1 MTRPSAIHSMDMG
14 FAPTSLPGLS
24 SETTPGSLGHIAECD
39 ELEATATAQTATA
52 QTATTTP
59 EGKMVKV
66 FTDRMSRTET
76 GKDEE
81 GPQMSWKK
89 LVIDDAQHEQR
100 AIALSEQRREL
111 AQKAPEV
118 EEDKGDEA
126 HRGTLAMMERFV
138 ESSRFEAVVAAVLI
152 SNSIF
157 MGVQLQ
163 LAADSYGVASQTDI
177 ESDTAFVAVN
187 TVYALLFTVEL
198 VFRIIAH
205 RMSFFCTSDR
215 ASLFWNYLDISL
227 VISSLLEVILVIAIS
242 VDGVDLGMSN
252 RLRALRIIRLARL
265 IRMMRAMRFFRGLR
279 TLVYSIFYTLKAL
292 IWSLILLLM
301 MMYLVGILLTDAVLA
316 HVARFPTPDE
326 IPVDSDE
333 AVLYES
339 FGSLHLAMH
348 SLFRS
353 ITGGVDWAV
362 YARAFAQVNWMWTYL
377 FTSFIAFSVFA
388 VLNVMTGVFCQRA
401 TELAERDKEAQL
413 MAMQIETEHIM
424 DEARRLFRSFDVVRQ
439 GSLTLME
446 VELMLQDEDVKAALA
461 ALDLVVY
468 DPWRFFRLLD
478 LNGNGAVTEE
488 EFVEGCLRLRGPA
501 RTFDVASLAEE
512 NIRMKA
518 KLASLEQQ
526 EVLSQ
531 QMISHFRVEMLQVGK
546 LARQTSDYL
555 NRCKASE
562 KSVGYATSTEEEG
575 PSMQDEGKQ
584 ASKGH
589 VARLFRALRAETRGW
604 QLLVPM
610 RSGSSPDF
618 FEPAGITM
626 LQQFLQAVLDDHNR
640 DIAPF
645 APMSNV
651 FHMMGVSHGS
661 AALLS
666 LASKVRVTCLA
677 YTVLARAGNT
687 EQARPAF
694 RARPAFSHFC
704 WRIGCNSSS
713 SARSPVVWPYMWRRH
728 VHVRYPARPWEMLRY
743 QLAAE
748 ILQEGQLTWP
758 GLIWFGLDD
767 DWTTAIFKKVP
778 LEATSECFPGHQFL
792 RMASAAYNF
801 GIPSAE
807 EQEKM
812 RADLVKVETTVLQT
826 SLCGGWPIFGLL
838 ALLTP
843 NSSGQKRG
851 VAPFDGS
858 PDREGFPL
866 EVLTG
871 PEFPEILKN
880 LKNCT
885 ATSCVQLPRLLE
897 VQHIQSM
904 ALLGLGTCPP
914 GSVMAW
920 MDKLEPVPSIPLCVR
935 TQQDVVAGWPDCL
948 VLDVG
953 ANLGSCSM
961 VLVRSGYQ
969 VMAFEPLPSTAALL
983 RASLRFNDGSWA

>member
-1 MTRPSAIHSMDMG
+1 
-14 FAPTSLPGLS
+14 
-24 SETTPGSLGHIAECD
+24 
-39 ELEATATAQTATA
+39 
-52 QTATTTP
+52 
-59 EGKMVKV
+59 
-66 FTDRMSRTET
+66 
-76 GKDEE
+76 
-81 GPQMSWKK
+81 MSWKK

-584 ASKGH
+584 ASKGRQTSPDSR
-589 VARLFRALRAETRGW
+589 VSFDGIEGADWTALRQASMRMAEATTSFAT
-604 QLLVPM
+604 LM
-610 RSGSSPDF
+610 
-618 FEPAGITM
+618 
-626 LQQFLQAVLDDHNR
+626 QQ
-640 DIAPF
+640 
-645 APMSNV
+645 
-651 FHMMGVSHGS
+651 
-661 AALLS
+661 
-666 LASKVRVTCLA
+666 
-677 YTVLARAGNT
+677 AGNT
-687 EQARPAF
+687 EAAQSPFDSVATLPSPPPSQLAPSPPMSQPEAIFFLEPEQPEGPVPERTIPGIPEEG
-694 RARPAFSHFC
+694 RDETRRDRDGLHP
-704 WRIGCNSSS
+704 SSDGLQ
-713 SARSPVVWPYMWRRH
+713 
-728 VHVRYPARPWEMLRY
+728 PARRDRGS
-743 QLAAE
+743 QGQGGTVA
-748 ILQEGQLTWP
+748 GQLQRDFDLP
-758 GLIWFGLDD
+758 YFCD
-767 DWTTAIFKKVP
+767 P
-778 LEATSECFPGHQFL
+778 
-792 RMASAAYNF
+792 
-801 GIPSAE
+801 
-807 EQEKM
+807 EQ
-812 RADLVKVETTVLQT
+812 
-826 SLCGGWPIFGLL
+826 
-838 ALLTP
+838 
-843 NSSGQKRG
+843 
-851 VAPFDGS
+851 
-858 PDREGFPL
+858 
-866 EVLTG
+866 
-871 PEFPEILKN
+871 
-880 LKNCT
+880 
-885 ATSCVQLPRLLE
+885 
-897 VQHIQSM
+897 
-904 ALLGLGTCPP
+904 
-914 GSVMAW
+914 
-920 MDKLEPVPSIPLCVR
+920 
-935 TQQDVVAGWPDCL
+935 
-948 VLDVG
+948 
-953 ANLGSCSM
+953 
-961 VLVRSGYQ
+961 
-969 VMAFEPLPSTAALL
+969 
-983 RASLRFNDGSWA
+983 